1 MPLVYIVHW
10 LRTLQQQVL
19 DLERKQIII
28 SAFRGKEIQEQTIYF
43 LQEVRN
49 KIRLMG
55 MMKRGN
61 RKFELVG
68 ELQFKAEKMSCVWRS
83 V

>member
-10 LRTLQQQVL
+10 LRTLRQQVL

-28 SAFRGKEIQEQTIYF
+28 SAFQGKEIQEQTIYF

-55 MMKRGN
+55 VMKRCN

-68 ELQFKAEKMSCVWRS
+68 ELQFRAENMSCVWRS

>member
-19 DLERKQIII
+19 DLERKQIFI
-28 SAFRGKEIQEQTIYF
+28 SAFRRKEIQEQTIYF

-55 MMKRGN
+55 VMKRGN

-68 ELQFKAEKMSCVWRS
+68 ELQFKVEKMSCVWRL